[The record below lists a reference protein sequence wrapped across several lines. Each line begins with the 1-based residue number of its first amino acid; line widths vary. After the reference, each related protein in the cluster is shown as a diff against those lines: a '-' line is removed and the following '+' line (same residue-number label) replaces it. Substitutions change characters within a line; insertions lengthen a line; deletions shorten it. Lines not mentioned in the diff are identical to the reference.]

1 VNRLSPARRRFRV
14 VARPQARARRA
25 RLFGAACAVLIL
37 GAVAVAAA
45 RHAASELTLA
55 RFSLPLAASAAPD
68 ASVVEGAEPFR
79 SLAQAAA
86 DAAGGSA
93 GDKAAA
99 LKAKFPCLAD
109 VRVRRAWGDKRSTLT
124 PVLRRAVA
132 PALRRGRPAGFLGED
147 GETFAA
153 PQGVYEFSGPSADV
167 ADADAAQR
175 RALAREWPALS
186 AAGAFPAPL
195 SQMAFVSGGGEDS
208 YWEARLTDGMTV
220 AWGRLDW
227 TKEKLAR
234 LGEALADAR
243 AKAPGSFTGDMRWFE
258 DGKVLLKPTGLK
270 PAGLKPSAG
279 PALVAGAGAHG
290 GVK

>member
-1 VNRLSPARRRFRV
+1 MNRPSPRRRFRV
-14 VARPQARARRA
+14 VARPQERARRA

-45 RHAASELTLA
+45 RHAASEFSRA
-55 RFSLPLAASAAPD
+55 RFALPLVSAGPD
-68 ASVVEGAEPFR
+68 AAVVDGVAEPFL

-93 GDKAAA
+93 GEKAAA
-99 LKAKFPCLAD
+99 LKSEFPCVAD

-124 PVLRRAVA
+124 PILRRAAA
-132 PALRRGRPAGFLGED
+132 PALRRGRPVGFLGDD
-147 GETFAA
+147 GATFAA
-153 PQGVYEFSGPSADV
+153 PEGVYAFSGPSVDV
-167 ADADAAQR
+167 GDAGAAER
-175 RALAREWPALS
+175 AALAREWPALS

-195 SQMAFVSGGGEDS
+195 SQMAYVSGGTEDA
-208 YWEARLTDGMTV
+208 YWEARLTDGTTV

-243 AKAPGSFTGDMRWFE
+243 GKAPGAFAADLRWFE
-258 DGKVLLKPTGLK
+258 DGKVLLKPLGLR
-270 PAGLKPSAG
+270 SAG
-279 PALVAGAGAHG
+279 PGFVAAAHG

>member
-1 VNRLSPARRRFRV
+1 VNRAPRRRFRV
-14 VARPQARARRA
+14 VARPQERARRA

-45 RHAASELTLA
+45 RHAASELSHA
-55 RFSLPLAASAAPD
+55 FSMTRGSAAPD
-68 ASVVEGAEPFR
+68 AAVVDGVAEPFR

-99 LKAKFPCLAD
+99 LKEKFPCVAD
-109 VRVRRAWGDKRSTLT
+109 VGVRRSWGEKRSTLT
-124 PVLRRAVA
+124 PVLKRAVA
-132 PALRRGRPAGFLGED
+132 PALRRGRPAGFLGDD
-147 GETFAA
+147 GAA
-153 PQGVYEFSGPSADV
+153 FSAPDGVYVFSGPSIDAG
-167 ADADAAQR
+167 DADAAELK
-175 RALAREWPALS
+175 ALAREWPALS

-195 SQMAFVSGGGEDS
+195 SVMAYVSGRGEDP
-208 YWEARLTDGMTV
+208 YWEARLTDGTTV
-220 AWGRLDW
+220 AWGRLEW

-234 LGEALADAR
+234 LGEALADAHG
-243 AKAPGSFTGDMRWFE
+243 KAPGAFAADLRWFE
-258 DGKVLLKPTGLK
+258 DGKVLLKPLGLK
-270 PAGLKPSAG
+270 PAG